1 MEMTVKAVAGN
12 NPNARREGTP
22 KYHQAINSELLQVW
36 GDPRARHLKPFRL
49 LGITIQQ
56 RGTGGRHL
64 KESGKTGLL
73 WTLR

>member
-1 MEMTVKAVAGN
+1 MEMTVKAVADN
-12 NPNARREGTP
+12 NPNVRRDTKVPPGNGQRTP
-22 KYHQAINSELLQVW
+22 GSLGKSS
-36 GDPRARHLKPFRL
+36 GSTPKPFRL

-73 WTLR
+73 GTLR